1 LNNYLQLEGLVYR
14 FVPIKGGA
22 DRGQPSRIQDFK
34 LYNNLAKRYKY
45 YGMKDKK
52 NFFLDDKA
60 AYVPNDLQQMT
71 LLLANYYMEK
81 INGLEQM
88 EKGIKT
94 GTMEMNGQKVPMAM
108 VTSPVKGFASAT
120 DYYNFYKDSIANYRK
135 RGVDVLSHILKEIPQ
150 NVLPMRREYRTEY
163 GVAFLALGDEKN
175 AKEILDASVKENVA
189 YAKFYKKLLDKN
201 DNNQV
206 FARELNNSQY
216 FINRAIEA
224 ANQKNKMAW
233 SAEYKRL
240 SAGLF

>member
-1 LNNYLQLEGLVYR
+1 
-14 FVPIKGGA
+14 
-22 DRGQPSRIQDFK
+22 
-34 LYNNLAKRYKY
+34 
-45 YGMKDKK
+45 
-52 NFFLDDKA
+52 
-60 AYVPNDLQQMT
+60 
-71 LLLANYYMEK
+71 
-81 INGLEQM
+81 
-88 EKGIKT
+88 
-94 GTMEMNGQKVPMAM
+94 
-108 VTSPVKGFASAT
+108 
-120 DYYNFYKDSIANYRK
+120 
-135 RGVDVLSHILKEIPQ
+135 
-150 NVLPMRREYRTEY
+150 MRREYRTEY